1 MPTTLRRA
9 AQLETPLRDS
19 FSDGFFTRLAHDTH
33 PVDLMCLYLL
43 HGSVERIPGL
53 LVGRETLSFEHLSQ
67 RVRAVD
73 RWSSDDADTFSLCI
87 KRKVRGRLYGL
98 EFRIH
103 FIAGEPYADAVI
115 PFGAAVG
122 LPRFM
127 HHFRAHYASGGA
139 PGDWDFD
146 VYTDVRDLRESV
158 VLFGNHREVWF
169 QVNRGPVVAGR
180 SKPIPW
186 SRSRLVTGRLQGNQF
201 GTNAQLHAG
210 GVMFPD
216 RLAAVEG
223 TSAEGRAYRRY
234 VARLRDPLPLRA
246 RRPVRP
252 EFGTRTRPL
261 PFGLAGA
268 DRAHAWD
275 EDSGLGSPEQ

>member
-1 MPTTLRRA
+1 
-9 AQLETPLRDS
+9 
-19 FSDGFFTRLAHDTH
+19 
-33 PVDLMCLYLL
+33 MCLYLL

-53 LVGRETLSFEHLSQ
+53 LADRDTLSFKHLSQ

-73 RWSSDDADTFSLCI
+73 RWSYGDADTFSLCI
-87 KRKVRGRLYGL
+87 KRKVHGRLYGL

-115 PFGAAVG
+115 PFGAAVD

-139 PGDWDFD
+139 PGEWDFD

-169 QVNRGPVVAGR
+169 QVNRGPVVTGR

-186 SRSRLVTGRLQGNQF
+186 SRSRLVTGRLHGNQF

-210 GVMFPD
+210 GVTFPD
-216 RLAAVEG
+216 RLSAVEG
-223 TSAEGRAYRRY
+223 TSAKARAYRRY
-234 VARLRDPLPLRA
+234 VARLRNPLPLRA
-246 RRPVRP
+246 GRPARP
-252 EFGTRTRPL
+252 EFGARMRS
-261 PFGLAGA
+261 
-268 DRAHAWD
+268 R
-275 EDSGLGSPEQ
+275 SVS